1 MKPKRILVVEDN
13 EDLRALFRDALSAAG
28 FDVTEAGDGLQALQR
43 LHNDL
48 PDLVVLDLRLP
59 MLSGVDVHESIR
71 SRDVPIVVVSGSPE
85 DLGDRPVECVLT
97 KPVMPEQLVT
107 TVRRCVRDQRPR
119 PTFRR

>member
-1 MKPKRILVVEDN
+1 MNPQRILVVEDN

-28 FDVTEAGDGLQALQR
+28 FDVAEAGDGVQALQQ

-71 SRDVPIVVVSGSPE
+71 SRDIPIVVVSGSPQ
-85 DLGDRPVECVLT
+85 DLGDRRVDCVRT

-107 TVRRCVRDQRPR
+107 AVRRCVRDHRPR
-119 PTFRR
+119 PTFRH